1 MRSWARLGRLLGASW
16 VHHWC
21 SWAPLGCQ
29 IISQTDSGSIFHR
42 CWLHLGW
49 PGLGVWG
56 HDGTNFRSWALL
68 GRFLHRN
75 AIIIAEKPCL
85 PSPTI
90 IFSPSGPAISAQYI
104 RCLPQGCRAC
114 SVGCPCSASCRL
126 LCPANCLCCQ
136 LLLPCQLP
144 LPCQQSVFK
153 GSFCFNGSW
162 ASIASSICVHR
173 FGPWLPPAG
182 AIDLQGQLGS
192 NGSRVTTVHGVR
204 W

>member
-1 MRSWARLGRLLGASW
+1 MGISWVLLGASW
-16 VHHWC
+16 LPDAAQDALGLDFESILVPPRPSLEA
-21 SWAPLGCQ
+21 SWNVFP
-29 IISQTDSGSIFHR
+29 SIFSDASI
-42 CWLHLGW
+42 LYMSK
-49 PGLGVWG
+49 
-56 HDGTNFRSWALL
+56 FRHAFCEQTLDLYNAL
-68 GRFLHRN
+68 
-75 AIIIAEKPCL
+75 IAAENPCMV
-85 PSPTI
+85 SPTI

-182 AIDLQGQLGS
+182 AIDLHGQLGS
-192 NGSRVTTVHGVR
+192 NGSRVPTVPGVQ

>member
-1 MRSWARLGRLLGASW
+1 MMALFFARG
-16 VHHWC
+16 H
-21 SWAPLGCQ
+21 
-29 IISQTDSGSIFHR
+29 F
-42 CWLHLGW
+42 
-49 PGLGVWG
+49 LGVFFAPRCNN
-56 HDGTNFRSWALL
+56 HRRKAMPAFTYNH
-68 GRFLHRN
+68 FL
-75 AIIIAEKPCL
+75 
-85 PSPTI
+85 S
-90 IFSPSGPAISAQYI
+90 SGPAISAQYI
-104 RCLPQGCRAC
+104 RCPPQGCRAC
-114 SVGCPCSASCRL
+114 FVGCPCSASCRS

-153 GSFCFNGSW
+153 GNFCFNGSW
-162 ASIASSICVHR
+162 ASIAFSMCVHR

>member
-1 MRSWARLGRLLGASW
+1 MVLLGELLAAKS
-16 VHHWC
+16 C
-21 SWAPLGCQ
+21 PR
-29 IISQTDSGSIFHR
+29 QTRARFFIDVGSI
-42 CWLHLGW
+42 LGGRPW
-49 PGLGVWG
+49 AFGAMMALFFARGHFLGVFC
-56 HDGTNFRSWALL
+56 T
-68 GRFLHRN
+68 
-75 AIIIAEKPCL
+75 AIIIVEKPCL
-85 PSPTI
+85 LSPAI

-104 RCLPQGCRAC
+104 RCPPQGCRAC
-114 SVGCPCSASCRL
+114 FVGCPCSASCRS

-182 AIDLQGQLGS
+182 AIDLQGQVGS
-192 NGSRVTTVHGVR
+192 TGSRVPTVPGVR